1 MKKVNTFL
9 LNKTCTP
16 CQGGVPP
23 IPLKIATRLLSELG
37 NEWIINKSGQ
47 LYKEYNFS
55 NFIDAIKLANKIAE
69 IAESEAHHPNLEI
82 CWGKCAVRI

>member
-1 MKKVNTFL
+1 MQEQSSCLIDKV
-9 LNKTCTP
+9 CTP
-16 CQGGVPP
+16 CQGGVDS
-23 IPLKIATRLLSELG
+23 LNSAASSKLLLELNNG
-37 NEWIINKSGQ
+37 WIINELGH

-69 IAESEAHHPNLEI
+69 SEAHHPNLEI